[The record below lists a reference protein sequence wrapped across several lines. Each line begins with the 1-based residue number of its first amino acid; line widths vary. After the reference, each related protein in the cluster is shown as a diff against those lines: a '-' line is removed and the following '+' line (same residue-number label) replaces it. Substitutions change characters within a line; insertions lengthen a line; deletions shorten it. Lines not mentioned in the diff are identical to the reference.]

1 MDFNK
6 RKCLT
11 CEYSNPCWSDRLP
24 CLFCD
29 VWRGKYKEWRP
40 KVETSDLIKMC
51 KMKERAEKIY
61 REMLKLYA
69 NEPVN
74 TPIRNRA
81 YDAIWISANVLG
93 YKDNKVEKDMH
104 EAEKRK

>member
-1 MDFNK
+1 MTPIEELNRNIDE
-6 RKCLT
+6 LT
-11 CEYSNPCWSDRLP
+11 
-24 CLFCD
+24 
-29 VWRGKYKEWRP
+29 
-40 KVETSDLIKMC
+40 

-93 YKDNKVEKDMH
+93 YKDNKIEKDMH
-104 EAEKRK
+104 EAEKETGEEK